1 MKPTPGYFLGLCAS
15 ALLAPAM
22 VNAAEESQDFSAE
35 AEFGLIMTSGNTETS
50 SYKGRA
56 DITKDLK
63 NWKNQ
68 FILEALYKEDEF
80 TDEDTGEDYR
90 QTTAEKY
97 FASLRGDYKLNKEHR
112 ALFLYGEYDDNRFS
126 GFEYQYSVSAGYTD
140 RLFTRDNSHFA
151 YSIGPGYS
159 VDQPE
164 DIEEDGEII
173 ESDKESA
180 FIVFAS
186 IEYVYKFSEKS
197 KFKQTVHTNFA
208 PDSDKNTKTKSV
220 TSVTANINSSFAMKA
235 SYTVD
240 YNSQVTPD
248 SEHADTQTAITLV
261 YTF

>member
-1 MKPTPGYFLGLCAS
+1 MKLAPGLIGLCAS
-15 ALLAPAM
+15 TLLLSNI
-22 VNAAEESQDFSAE
+22 VSAAEEDKAFSAE

-56 DITKDLK
+56 DITNDMT

-68 FILEALYKEDEF
+68 LILEALYKEDEF
-80 TDEDTGEDYR
+80 TDEDTGEEYN
-90 QTTAEKY
+90 QTTAENY
-97 FASLRGDYKLNKEHR
+97 FASLRGDYKLEKKHR

-126 GFEYQYSVSAGYTD
+126 GYEYQYSVSAGYSD

-151 YSIGPGYS
+151 YSVGPGYS
-159 VDQPE
+159 VDKPE
-164 DIEEDGEII
+164 PVIVDGVET
-173 ESDKESA
+173 ESDEEGA
-180 FIVFAS
+180 FIIFAS

-197 KFKQTVHTNFA
+197 RFKQTIHTNYA
-208 PDSDKNTKTKSV
+208 PDTDKNTKTKSV
-220 TSVTANINSSFAMKA
+220 TSLTSNINSSFAMKA

-248 SEHADTQTAITLV
+248 TEHADTETAITLV

>member
-1 MKPTPGYFLGLCAS
+1 MKATSGHLKGLCAS
-15 ALLAPAM
+15 ALLASSV
-22 VNAAEESQDFSAE
+22 VNAAEETKDFSAE

-63 NWKNQ
+63 NWKSQ
-68 FILEALYKEDEF
+68 LILEALYKEDEF
-80 TDEDTGEDYR
+80 TDEETEEDYQ

-97 FASLRGDYKLNKEHR
+97 FASLRGDYKLGKEHR
-112 ALFLYGEYDDNRFS
+112 ALFVYGEYDDNRFS
-126 GFEYQYSVSAGYTD
+126 GFDYQYSVSAGYSD
-140 RLFTRDNSHFA
+140 RLFTRDNSHFS
-151 YSIGPGYS
+151 YSVGPGYS
-159 VDQPE
+159 FDKPFIL
-164 DIEEDGEII
+164 DEDGNII
-173 ESDKESA
+173 GTEEETA

-197 KFKQTVHTNFA
+197 KFKQTVHTNYA

-220 TSVTANINSSFAMKA
+220 TSLTANINSSFAMKA

-240 YNSQVTPD
+240 YNTHVT
-248 SEHADTQTAITLV
+248 EETKHADTQTAITLV